1 MRLLNRL
8 GCTALLV
15 AEPGV
20 EEATVIIGPT
30 GVGMPV
36 DAMVEAGTLNLVP
49 VSVHRRPS
57 HEP

>member
-1 MRLLNRL
+1 MPARSAPS
-8 GCTALLV
+8 GEAHQP
-15 AEPGV
+15 PGV
-20 EEATVIIGPT
+20 EEEATVITGPT

-49 VSVHRRPS
+49 ISVHRRPS